1 MKNPLIARCCAAWHG
16 ICRKFSRMTI
26 YLLLLALAFVFL
38 YPFLYMIVTSLMSNE
53 DLNNFTVAWI
63 PRSLHISNYSLAA
76 KLMNLGLGLKNSII
90 VTVLATLGQLI
101 SCSMAGYGLARY
113 RFPGKKIVFFLII
126 LAMIVPAQ
134 TIIVPQYLM
143 YAKFGWLNTYLPL
156 IVPSLFGFG
165 FKGALYIYI
174 FRQFYLG
181 LPKELEAAARVD
193 GCGFLRTYVRI
204 ILPTART
211 AHVVVLVLALVWNW
225 SNYFEPSM
233 YLSKSNM
240 YTLSMSLNNITDALS
255 LSADTLSTVY
265 SVNDGSMLNN
275 AVLMAG
281 AILVILPVGVVFA
294 FLQKKFVQGIERT
307 GLTGE

>member
-1 MKNPLIARCCAAWHG
+1 MS
-16 ICRKFSRMTI
+16 CRLVKRKHITHHVIVSRLLHAII

-38 YPFLYMIVTSLMSNE
+38 YPFLYMIVTSLMSSE
-53 DLNNFTVAWI
+53 DLNNFTVEWI
-63 PRSLHISNYSLAA
+63 PRSLHFANYRWAA
-76 KLMNLGLGLKNSII
+76 KLMNLGAGFKNSVI
-90 VTVLATLGQLI
+90 VTVFSTLGQLL

-113 RFPGKKIVFFLII
+113 RFPGKKAFFFVII

-134 TIIVPQYLM
+134 TIIIPQYLM
-143 YAKFGWLNTYLPL
+143 YAQFGWLNTYLPL
-156 IVPSLFGFG
+156 IVPCFFGFG

-181 LPKELEAAARVD
+181 LPRELEAAARVD
-193 GCGFLRTYVRI
+193 GCGFIRTYVRI
-204 ILPTART
+204 IFPTART
-211 AHVVVLVLALVWNW
+211 AYVVVLVLSLVWNW

-240 YTLSMSLNNITDALS
+240 YTLSMCLNNITDALS

-265 SVNDGSMLNN
+265 SVNDGNTLNN

-281 AILVILPVGVVFA
+281 AFLVILPVGIAFA

>member
-1 MKNPLIARCCAAWHG
+1 
-16 ICRKFSRMTI
+16 
-26 YLLLLALAFVFL
+26 
-38 YPFLYMIVTSLMSNE
+38 
-53 DLNNFTVAWI
+53 
-63 PRSLHISNYSLAA
+63 
-76 KLMNLGLGLKNSII
+76 
-90 VTVLATLGQLI
+90 
-101 SCSMAGYGLARY
+101 
-113 RFPGKKIVFFLII
+113 
-126 LAMIVPAQ
+126 
-134 TIIVPQYLM
+134 M